1 MTKRTRGQ
9 TMGRSE
15 GKAFEAEGTAMA
27 KDLSKEEFHLHVQGT
42 QNKKKNQCSW
52 SRKKRVREVGKE
64 TGKGP
69 FRCLDIWAWR
79 QFKNGGKS
87 LTEG

>member
-42 QNKKKNQCSW
+42 QKKKKKISVAGAE
-52 SRKKRVREVGKE
+52 RKG
-64 TGKGP
+64 
-69 FRCLDIWAWR
+69 
-79 QFKNGGKS
+79 
-87 LTEG
+87 